1 MRCVRVNPYF
11 GANSI
16 SWLPSVMGR
25 ITDKEPPSLSRRA
38 ECCNRSS
45 NERESVCRACVRCE
59 SGHLSDATK

>member
-1 MRCVRVNPYF
+1 MNPYF

-45 NERESVCRACVRCE
+45 NERESVCRACVR
-59 SGHLSDATK
+59 